1 MFLVISLVVLLI
13 GLPIAMFG
21 LASIAS
27 YVGITQV
34 VSGGLGAI
42 VLFSSLPVPAAAI
55 VSVTIIAVY
64 LVYCLI
70 NNAAPTDQ

>member
-21 LASIAS
+21 LASLAS

-70 NNAAPTDQ
+70 NKAAPVDQ